1 MYDINRKHQYFVSG
15 KNRRYYMAA
24 ISKEYVLL
32 FNAITETENTLQ
44 QLQEHLMFV
53 QRQAEELFLQGN
65 EEEEE
70 DQRELRRIS

>member
-1 MYDINRKHQYFVSG
+1 
-15 KNRRYYMAA
+15 MAA